1 MFPLLLLL
9 LPCSALES
17 NNFGENED
25 PSSCICDL
33 TVLSC
38 DLHCCCDPD
47 CDPVIPIQALVSLWN
62 LDDIER
68 NTCVNEKLSTWG
80 QQYCVKRDGEYVQ
93 NVGNKAKTLQD
104 TVSTLLCV
112 EVDNSP
118 FQGRFYSLVDEFEV
132 NIDSV
137 KAIAT
142 NNVDYTDTMAEPTIS
157 TADSFTTGVN
167 MISYLSESLQFG
179 NIWPIPGPDDSG
191 FCSDMNPAKWL
202 IGQQYD
208 GCGRTFTL
216 CTDPPLNP
224 ATYTSSLKIASSPGL
239 TSSLQNLVPVIV
251 QKLLLVQASGMVE
264 TLTTNTTGMPYG
276 SNCICSGVVH
286 EVHYT
291 VITNPDE
298 TMLMS
303 VYADLVVGMTSTCNV
318 KQTFSISFQSNTVV
332 RARSGN
338 PGYLPGLP
346 LLFKSASGNADLA
359 PLKLGGVNADGQCT
373 TEGDSYYLSSSPVL
387 AFRSEL
393 IYTCFQT
400 FTYSQLKQYC
410 ETNTGNAESV
420 FFALKSLP
428 AYIAMFGNA
437 DPTNPDDFLLLN
449 ITAGSPN
456 VWDETQTACN
466 LTHTMV
472 IQLVTAEVGAASN
485 PQPKIVDARVYFR
498 PGT

>member
-1 MFPLLLLL
+1 M
-9 LPCSALES
+9 
-17 NNFGENED
+17 
-25 PSSCICDL
+25 
-33 TVLSC
+33 
-38 DLHCCCDPD
+38 
-47 CDPVIPIQALVSLWN
+47 
-62 LDDIER
+62 
-68 NTCVNEKLSTWG
+68 
-80 QQYCVKRDGEYVQ
+80 KRDGQYVQ

-118 FQGRFYSLVDEFEV
+118 FQGRFYSLIDEFSV

-137 KAIAT
+137 KALAAQ
-142 NNVDYTDTMAEPTIS
+142 NVDYTDTMAEPTVKP
-157 TADSFTTGVN
+157 ADFFTTGVN
-167 MISYLSESLQFG
+167 MISYLSDNLQYG
-179 NIWPIPGPDDSG
+179 NIWPIPGPDGTG
-191 FCSDMNPAKWL
+191 FCSDINPAKWL
-202 IGQQYD
+202 IGLKYD

-216 CTDPPLNP
+216 CTDPQLNP
-224 ATYTSSLKIASSPGL
+224 ATYTSSLKIAPSPGL
-239 TSSLQNLVPVIV
+239 TNNLQNLVPVLV
-251 QKLLLVQASGMVE
+251 RKLSLVQASGMVE

-298 TMLMS
+298 TVLIS
-303 VYADLVVGMTSTCNV
+303 VYADLVVGMTSICNV
-318 KQTFSISFQSNTVV
+318 MQTFSISFQSNTVV

-346 LLFKSASGNADLA
+346 LLFKSTAASADLVT
-359 PLKLGGVNADGQCT
+359 LKLGGVNADGMCT
-373 TEGDSYYLSSSPVL
+373 TEGNAYYLATSPVL
-387 AFRSEL
+387 AFRREL

-400 FTYSQLKQYC
+400 FTYTQLKQYC
-410 ETNTGNAESV
+410 ETNTGNSGAD

-437 DPTNPDDFLLLN
+437 DPTNIDDFLQLN
-449 ITAGSPN
+449 ITAGSTN
-456 VWDETQTACN
+456 VWDETQAACN